1 MNGKSLPFDS
11 KEMKAF
17 TTYIHFLSKDVPVG
31 TKVTGQGLMK
41 YTPPNRKVDLVAG
54 EAIYKQTCAVC
65 HGPDGQGVR
74 ASDVVR
80 DASPG
85 GYSPESV
92 SAYNQAGVYEPSAG
106 LVETSNVDL
115 ARQSVNMIETS
126 RAFEANTVTI
136 RTQDQMLGTLLD
148 MRV

>member
-1 MNGKSLPFDS
+1 MIDAISAGQSALSALSTSMAATANNVANSNTDGYTSEEVRL
-11 KEMKAF
+11 
-17 TTYIHFLSKDVPVG
+17 TT
-31 TKVTGQGLMK
+31 
-41 YTPPNRKVDLVAG
+41 
-54 EAIYKQTCAVC
+54 
-65 HGPDGQGVR
+65 GPDGQGVR

-80 DASPG
+80 DAAPG

-115 ARQSVNMIETS
+115 ARQAVHMAETS
-126 RAFEANTVTI
+126 RAFEANVVSI
-136 RTQDQMLGTLLD
+136 RTQDDMIGTLLD